1 MEPPGRHKADRR
13 PGQAT
18 GGSLWPVGAH
28 SLLQFSQ
35 PIRAGEIARRS
46 FRLRSMAYSDDLIEH
61 ANLLVDLNTSGHAS
75 RGAGH
80 RFPWPAAAPCKAGD
94 KKRSPA
100 PPAPIDSLVS

>member
-35 PIRAGEIARRS
+35 PIRAGEIARSS
-46 FRLRSMAYSDDLIEH
+46 FRLRSMAYSDDRIEH
-61 ANLLVDLNTSGHAS
+61 ANLLVDLNVPNAPKQVDLRRAAS
-75 RGAGH
+75 AAYYAILPLVDLRSLPELGA
-80 RFPWPAAAPCKAGD
+80 
-94 KKRSPA
+94 
-100 PPAPIDSLVS
+100 